1 MHTTSQPGDRPG
13 RTLLIA
19 TSNPGK
25 LQEYRKLLDGLDW
38 TLVDLQAVG
47 IHDPVEETGATFEE
61 NARLKAETY
70 ARLSGLLTLA
80 DDSGIEV
87 AALGGDPGLHSARYG
102 GEGLNDV
109 DRYQLL
115 LRNLAA
121 MGPTD
126 RAARFVCV
134 IALAGANFETITV
147 EGTVE
152 GVVAHEPRGEFG
164 FGYDPIFFLP
174 DRNCTMAEIAPE
186 EKNRIS
192 HRGQAAEK
200 IRPYAA
206 NRLAIDI
213 SVDNN
218 P

>member
-1 MHTTSQPGDRPG
+1 MHTTSQSGTWPVH
-13 RTLLIA
+13 TLLIA

-25 LQEYRKLLDGLDW
+25 LQEYRELLDGLDL
-38 TLVDLQAVG
+38 TLVDLQTVG
-47 IHDPVEETGATFEE
+47 IDDHVEETGATFEE

-87 AALGGDPGLHSARYG
+87 AALGGEPGLHSARYG

-109 DRYQLL
+109 ERYQLL

-121 MGPTD
+121 KAPSD

-134 IALAGANFETITV
+134 IALAGTNFETITV

-152 GVVAHEPRGEFG
+152 GTIAHEPRGEFG
-164 FGYDPIFFLP
+164 FGYDPIFLLP
-174 DRNCTMAEIAPE
+174 DRNCTTAEIAAE
-186 EKNRIS
+186 DKNRIS
-192 HRGQAAEK
+192 HRGQAAQK
-200 IRPYAA
+200 IRPY
-206 NRLAIDI
+206 LAR
-213 SVDNN
+213 VD
-218 P
+218 

>member
-1 MHTTSQPGDRPG
+1 MHTSPQSDYRSG

-25 LQEYRKLLDGLDW
+25 LQEYRELLDGLGW
-38 TLVDLQAVG
+38 TLVDLNTVG
-47 IHDPVEETGATFEE
+47 ISEPVEETGTTFEA
-61 NARLKAETY
+61 NARLKAEAY
-70 ARLSGLLTLA
+70 ASLSGLVTLA

-87 AALGGDPGLHSARYG
+87 AALGGEPGVYSARYG

-121 MGPTD
+121 KAPSD
-126 RAARFVCV
+126 RSARFVCV
-134 IALAGANFETITV
+134 IALAGTNFETITV
-147 EGTVE
+147 EGTVD
-152 GVVAHEPRGEFG
+152 GVIAHEPHGEFG

-174 DRNCTMAEIAPE
+174 DRNRTTAEIAPE

-192 HRGQAAEK
+192 HRSQAAQK
-200 IRPYAA
+200 IRPY
-206 NRLAIDI
+206 LAQID
-213 SVDNN
+213 VL
-218 P
+218 